1 MSRRLA
7 IRGVGVVGGF
17 GTGREALLRALA
29 TGGGPNGT
37 IDVETPE
44 GLKTFPAYLADASGI
59 RSFIDEQKLRRVD
72 RFTQSAL
79 LGACLALADAGLLDR
94 VDRTRMGLVLATGHG
109 ALGSATELLD
119 SILDD
124 GDAFA
129 SPLLFARA
137 IHSAAASVVSILLGI
152 RGPCLTVS
160 QMAML
165 VPMAFST
172 ARQWLLEGRADQ
184 VLVGGVDGYCKVLGY
199 CRERFFGEGNRG
211 PISPLAFDEQTA
223 VAAEGSAFLLL
234 TRDEGVP
241 PRYGYLDK
249 VAVGRVAGPTLGL
262 PEDVLV
268 LVGADGHRHCGSRYV
283 ELLPPTAQVA
293 GFAPIYGSLP
303 TGLAFDLVIAALACE
318 RGLLWLAPTAK
329 DPVISS
335 QPTVLR
341 EEVEIGNRPIYCL
354 KLDKEG
360 WFGWVRL
367 SPVDSKFAVHPDA

>member
-1 MSRRLA
+1 MSQRLA

-165 VPMAFST
+165 VPMSFWT

-211 PISPLAFDEQTA
+211 PIRPLAFHEQTA
-223 VAAEGSAFLLL
+223 VVAEGAAFLLL

-249 VAVGRVAGPTLGL
+249 VAVGRVAGPTLDF

-268 LVGADGHRHCGSRYV
+268 LVGTDGHRHCGSRYA

-318 RGLLWLAPTAK
+318 RGRLWQAPTAK
-329 DPVISS
+329 DSVILP
-335 QPTVLR
+335 QPSG

-360 WFGWVRL
+360 WFGWIRL
-367 SPVDSKFAVHPDA
+367 SQVDSEYAIHPDA